1 MVSLP
6 ETSEYNNLNRYS
18 NDYSNQKTI
27 VFPLDEICL
36 AQTVYYGSNPVVRH
50 TETAVTLNSEMD
62 FYLRNGRNGD
72 FRYEMELQNSILFII
87 GL

>member
-1 MVSLP
+1 MLKYFLVSLP
-6 ETSEYNNLNRYS
+6 ETCEYNNLNRYS

-50 TETAVTLNSEMD
+50 TETECGLP
-62 FYLRNGRNGD
+62 L
-72 FRYEMELQNSILFII
+72 YELSI
-87 GL
+87 